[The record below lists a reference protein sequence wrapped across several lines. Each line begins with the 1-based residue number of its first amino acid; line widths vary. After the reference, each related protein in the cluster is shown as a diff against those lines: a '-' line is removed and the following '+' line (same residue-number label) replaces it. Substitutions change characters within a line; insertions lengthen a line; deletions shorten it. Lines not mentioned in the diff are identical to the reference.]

1 MQPVNSST
9 RALALKANL
18 QKRKQLKAS
27 KSSQTLASVSSLVE
41 TATTQT
47 ATTQS
52 LQTQLVTEK
61 IVTQGGKPLHG
72 SVTIMGAKNSA
83 LPIICAC
90 ILANKPV
97 TLLNVPALSDVKVI
111 LQILQGLNCNT
122 QVLPNNCVYIEPNV
136 SNNTVANPSLC
147 STMRASV
154 LVLAPLL
161 AKYNTA
167 TVTMPGGCS
176 IGSRPIDLHIM
187 ALEKMGATIQI
198 NNNTVFATAPN
209 GLHGAEITFPLV
221 SVGATENTIM
231 AAVYANGV
239 TTINNCALEP
249 EITDLCNFL
258 ISIGANITGVGT
270 STLVI
275 TGNKNLLGGQYSI
288 IADRIETA
296 SYIALALATKGKITL
311 NNVSKEI
318 FGNMLQYFNQMGGNV
333 NFVNHTTIVAEYTK
347 PLQAINITTAPF
359 PDFPTDIQSQFM
371 VLQALAKGVSTVN
384 ETIFED
390 RFKHVAELQKI
401 GANISI
407 NKSIATITGVPNFSN
422 SAQLVAT
429 DLRASFTLIIAALC
443 NTNTCSIINLEY
455 LDRGYLNVVE
465 NLKSLGANINRGVNL

>member
-9 RALALKANL
+9 RALALKSNL

-27 KSSQTLASVSSLVE
+27 KSSKTLASVSSLV
-41 TATTQT
+41 QT

-52 LQTQLVTEK
+52 LQTPNQATSTEK
-61 IVTQGGKPLHG
+61 IVTQGGNPLNG
-72 SVTIMGAKNSA
+72 SITIMGAKNSA

-122 QVLPNNCVYIEPNV
+122 KVLPNNSVYIEPNV
-136 SNNTVANPSLC
+136 NNNTVANPSLC
-147 STMRASV
+147 ATMRASV

-187 ALEKMGATIQI
+187 ALEKMGATIQVK
-198 NNNTVFATAPN
+198 NNTVFATAPN
-209 GLHGAEITFPLV
+209 GLHGAEITFPLI

-231 AAVYANGV
+231 AAVYATGV

-258 ISIGANITGVGT
+258 ISIGANIKGVGT
-270 STLVI
+270 STLI
-275 TGNKNLLGGQYSI
+275 INGNKNLLGGQYSI
-288 IADRIETA
+288 IADRIEAA

-311 NNVSKEI
+311 NNVSESI
-318 FGNMLQYFNQMGGNV
+318 FGNMLQYFNNMGGSVKFINPA
-333 NFVNHTTIVAEYTK
+333 TIVAEYTK

-371 VLQALAKGVSTVN
+371 VLQALANGVSTVN

-407 NKSIATITGVPNFSN
+407 NKSVATITGVANFSN

-455 LDRGYLNVVE
+455 LDRGYLNVVQ